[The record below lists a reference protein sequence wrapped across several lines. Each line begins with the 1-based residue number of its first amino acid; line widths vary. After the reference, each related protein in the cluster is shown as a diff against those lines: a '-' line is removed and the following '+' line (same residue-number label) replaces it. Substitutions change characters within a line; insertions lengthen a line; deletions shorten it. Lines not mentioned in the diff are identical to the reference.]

1 MASSIV
7 IRRNQRNIRCF
18 GRTLVTYTHH
28 HLSSLLNPS
37 SSVFPSNEMLTRVS
51 DGLIPQS
58 KPVVPLI
65 GQRYGALS
73 LYNRYLCT
81 KPETPKLKN
90 LIDEAGKSKENG
102 GETDDSSSQQQ
113 QQQTDQNA
121 GKSVRGAP
129 VSWLS
134 FFLLL
139 VTGGGVLYYFEQEK
153 KRHIEGIHK
162 ASTAVQQ
169 GPSAGK
175 ANIGGE
181 FKLVN
186 QDGKYVTDTDFKGK
200 WNLIYFGFTHCP
212 DICPDELIKLA
223 AAIDKI
229 KEKSGYEIVP
239 IFISVDP
246 ERDTVEQVGEYVKE
260 FHPKIIGLTGTVDEV
275 KKAARAYRVYYMK
288 TEEEGSD
295 YLVDHSII
303 MYLMNPEME
312 FTKYFGKNE
321 NVDSLTDGIIHEV
334 KMYSQSKSLFA
345 RLFNL

>member
-1 MASSIV
+1 MASFIIS
-7 IRRNQRNIRCF
+7 RRSQHNIRCF
-18 GRTLVTYTHH
+18 NRTLLTNTHH

-37 SSVFPSNEMLTRVS
+37 SSSSLPSNQTLTRVS

-58 KPVVPLI
+58 KPVVSLI
-65 GQRYGALS
+65 GQRYVALS

-81 KPETPKLKN
+81 KPETPQLKN
-90 LIDEAGKSKENG
+90 LIEEAGKSKENG
-102 GETDDSSSQQQ
+102 GETDDSSS

-139 VTGGGVLYYFEQEK
+139 VTGGGILYYYDQEK
-153 KRHIEGIHK
+153 ERRIEGIHK

-175 ANIGGE
+175 PDIGGE

-186 QDGKYVTDTDFKGK
+186 QNGKYVTDKDFKGN

-212 DICPDELIKLA
+212 DICPDELLKLA
-223 AAIDKI
+223 AAVDKI

-260 FHPKIIGLTGTVDEV
+260 FHPKLIGLTGTVDEV
-275 KKAARAYRVYYMK
+275 KKAARAYRVYYLK

-321 NVDSLTDGIIHEV
+321 DVDSLTDGIIHEV
-334 KMYSQSKSLFA
+334 KTYRQSKSLFA